1 MTSALEEL
9 QSRMTQGTEVSGDF
23 RGIIY
28 GESGVGKT
36 VFGMQLAQVIT
47 PGGTGIVFAD
57 ARHGWDVM
65 ANHPDLT
72 DRAMRLE
79 VQTLDD
85 LVVMAQALKARQGL
99 FEYVGTIV
107 IDEISVLSSDNLA
120 RLQRERL
127 NVSADKAIQT
137 PPEWP
142 DYNANQNAVT
152 RAVEA
157 LQSVPDLHVIQ
168 IAHIKYDKDDRG
180 VERSGPDFPKGLS
193 ANLRRDVHLV
203 AKFESKIDRQSDDSA
218 PEFIREVQVHPSAR
232 VVAKTR
238 VGGLPVKAHPDTI
251 ISAVAAWLGSD
262 EMAEDLSQPEPQIL
276 AQDEVANDGV
286 RAVDIED
293 DEPAF
298 STTD

>member
-1 MTSALEEL
+1 MASALEEL
-9 QSRMTQGTEVSGDF
+9 QARMTQGNEVSGDF

-36 VFGMQLAQVIT
+36 VFAMELAQTIT
-47 PGGTGIVFAD
+47 PDGMGIVFAD

-65 ANHPDLT
+65 ANHPELQ

-79 VQTLDD
+79 VKDLDD
-85 LVVMAQALKARQGL
+85 LIVMAQALRNREGMFA
-99 FEYVGTIV
+99 YVGCIV
-107 IDEISVLSSDNLA
+107 IDELSVLSSDNLA
-120 RLQRERL
+120 RLHRL
-127 NVSADKAIQT
+127 RLAVPADQAVQT
-137 PPEWP
+137 VPEWP

-168 IAHIKYDKDDRG
+168 VAHIKYDKDDRG

-193 ANLRRDVHLV
+193 ANLRRDVHMV
-203 AKFESKIDRQSDDSA
+203 ARFDAKIDRQSDDA
-218 PEFIREVQVHPSAR
+218 DPQYLREIQVHPSAR

-262 EMAEDLSQPEPQIL
+262 EMAEDLSSPEPQIL
-276 AQDEVANDGV
+276 AQDETANDGIT
-286 RAVDIED
+286 AADIED
-293 DEPAF
+293 DEPTYVA
-298 STTD
+298 D